1 MEQQKQIQILDRYLA
16 GTATETEQQH
26 VEEWLESNATENN
39 QWQQMDENERVL
51 YLSSLQQKILSTI
64 NQSDVRVYKINTN
77 IQRRRNIWRMVA
89 AACIITVISSLVY
102 LSFIRQESIEPFVAV
117 ASNDIKAPESNRAV
131 ITLANGKRIYLD
143 STGTGTLVMQPNV
156 HIIKNEQGEV
166 VYQKSDDT
174 QQSEVTYNSLFNPR
188 GSKVITIALSD
199 GTKVWLNSES
209 SLRYPTAFTG
219 HTREVEIIGE
229 AYFEV
234 AHDAAKPFFVKKR
247 DVNVQVL
254 GTHFN
259 VNAYDDE
266 RAIKVT
272 LLEGSV
278 RVHQTTTDN
287 KQSIVIKP
295 GQQTIALNGQL
306 STINGLDLD
315 EVMAWKEGW
324 FIYTNTDLSTIMRQ
338 MARWYDVELVYQD
351 KIMDK
356 YTVNISR
363 EVPISKLFQ
372 FIEMSGGVHFLME
385 GKKVIVKK

>member
-1 MEQQKQIQILDRYLA
+1 
-16 GTATETEQQH
+16 
-26 VEEWLESNATENN
+26 
-39 QWQQMDENERVL
+39 
-51 YLSSLQQKILSTI
+51 
-64 NQSDVRVYKINTN
+64 
-77 IQRRRNIWRMVA
+77 
-89 AACIITVISSLVY
+89 
-102 LSFIRQESIEPFVAV
+102 
-117 ASNDIKAPESNRAV
+117 
-131 ITLANGKRIYLD
+131 
-143 STGTGTLVMQPNV
+143 
-156 HIIKNEQGEV
+156 
-166 VYQKSDDT
+166 
-174 QQSEVTYNSLFNPR
+174 
-188 GSKVITIALSD
+188 
-199 GTKVWLNSES
+199 
-209 SLRYPTAFTG
+209 
-219 HTREVEIIGE
+219 
-229 AYFEV
+229 
-234 AHDAAKPFFVKKR
+234 
-247 DVNVQVL
+247 VL

-315 EVMAWKEGW
+315 EVMAWKEGR

-351 KIMDK
+351 QIMDK